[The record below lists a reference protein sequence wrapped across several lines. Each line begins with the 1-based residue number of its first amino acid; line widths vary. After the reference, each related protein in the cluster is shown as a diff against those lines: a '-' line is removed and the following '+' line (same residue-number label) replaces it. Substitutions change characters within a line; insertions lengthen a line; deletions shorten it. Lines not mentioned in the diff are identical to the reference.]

1 MANGFS
7 VNSRPLWRSPFF
19 ISLVPCLRTRK
30 IHSLFF
36 SRFSSVIRSRLI
48 SSPLFSSAFSSSMQ
62 SIRRIRT
69 RTHVRPELLFLVLT
83 PFFVVA
89 QHPMAHTN
97 LSDSDTAL
105 CVCVWFWLLRGG
117 TLMDP
122 REREKGGSNG
132 SVNRIFSL
140 FNGNLMNYSD
150 TRTAV
155 ALLYEWL
162 ISRRILFILFWILLL
177 FVFVF
182 FASSPNA
189 I

>member
-1 MANGFS
+1 
-7 VNSRPLWRSPFF
+7 
-19 ISLVPCLRTRK
+19 
-30 IHSLFF
+30 
-36 SRFSSVIRSRLI
+36 LI

-69 RTHVRPELLFLVLT
+69 RTHVRAELLFLVLT
-83 PFFVVA
+83 PFFCCCA
-89 QHPMAHTN
+89 TSYGSHEFKRFRHGT
-97 LSDSDTAL
+97 
-105 CVCVWFWLLRGG
+105 VCVWFLLLRGG

-150 TRTAV
+150 TRTAL
-155 ALLYEWL
+155 ALLYEWM

>member
-105 CVCVWFWLLRGG
+105 CVCVVLVVERWNTDG
-117 TLMDP
+117 P
-122 REREKGGSNG
+122 KRERE
-132 SVNRIFSL
+132 
-140 FNGNLMNYSD
+140 
-150 TRTAV
+150 
-155 ALLYEWL
+155 
-162 ISRRILFILFWILLL
+162 RRL
-177 FVFVF
+177 
-182 FASSPNA
+182 
-189 I
+189 